1 MICNIQGP
9 NAPDFSRWHN
19 RLMKFSLL
27 LPLLLALAGHAADID
42 GRVVGITDG
51 DSVTVLDSGKVQHK
65 IRLAGIDA
73 PEKHQDFGNRSKQS
87 LSELV
92 YDQIVLVETEKKD
105 RYGRDIG
112 KVLVQGVDVSLAQV
126 QRGLAW
132 HYKAYE
138 REQSANDRK
147 LYDFVERE
155 ARASRRGLWIA
166 TDPMPPWDFRRKR
179 RAK

>member
-1 MICNIQGP
+1 
-9 NAPDFSRWHN
+9 
-19 RLMKFSLL
+19 MKYALL
-27 LPLLLALAGHAADID
+27 LTLFLAISGQAASVD
-42 GRVVGITDG
+42 GRVVGISDG
-51 DSVTVLDSGKVQHK
+51 DSVTVLDIDNVQHK

-73 PEKHQDFGNRSKQS
+73 PEKGQDFGNRSKES

-92 YDQIVLVETEKKD
+92 YDQIVLVQTEKKD

-112 KVLVQGVDVSLAQV
+112 KVLVQGVDASLVQV

-147 LYDFVERE
+147 LYDFAESE
-155 ARASRRGLWIA
+155 ARASRRGLWVA
-166 TDPMPPWDFRRKR
+166 PDPVPPWEFRRKKR
-179 RAK
+179 TK

>member
-1 MICNIQGP
+1 
-9 NAPDFSRWHN
+9 
-19 RLMKFSLL
+19 MKYALL
-27 LPLLLALAGHAADID
+27 LTLFFALPGQAASMD

-51 DSVTVLDSGKVQHK
+51 DSVTVLDFDRVQHN

-73 PEKHQDFGNRSKQS
+73 PEIGQNFGNRSKES

-112 KVLVQGVDVSLAQV
+112 KLLVQGVDAGLAQV

-132 HYKAYE
+132 HYKAYAS
-138 REQSANDRK
+138 EQSANDRK
-147 LYDFVERE
+147 LYDFAESE
-155 ARASRRGLWIA
+155 ARASRLGLWVA
-166 TDPMPPWDFRRKR
+166 PDPVPPWKFRRKK

>member
-1 MICNIQGP
+1 
-9 NAPDFSRWHN
+9 
-19 RLMKFSLL
+19 MKYALL
-27 LPLLLALAGHAADID
+27 LTLFLAIPGQAASMD
-42 GRVVGITDG
+42 GRVVGISDG
-51 DSVTVLDSGKVQHK
+51 DSVTVLDIDMVQHK

-73 PEKHQDFGNRSKQS
+73 PEKGQDFGNRSKES

-92 YDQIVLVETEKKD
+92 YDQIVLVQTEKKD

-112 KVLVQGVDVSLAQV
+112 KVLVHGVDASLVQV

-147 LYDFVERE
+147 LYAFAESE
-155 ARASRRGLWIA
+155 ARASRRGLWVA
-166 TDPMPPWDFRRKR
+166 PDPVPPWEFRRRKR
-179 RAK
+179 AK

>member
-1 MICNIQGP
+1 
-9 NAPDFSRWHN
+9 
-19 RLMKFSLL
+19 MKFSLL
-27 LPLLLALAGHAADID
+27 LSLLLAFAGHAASID
-42 GRVVGITDG
+42 GRVVGISDG
-51 DSVTVLDSGKVQHK
+51 DSVTVLDSDKVQHK

-73 PEKHQDFGNRSKQS
+73 PEKGQDFGNRSKES

-105 RYGRDIG
+105 RYGRDVG
-112 KVLVQGVDVSLAQV
+112 KVLVQGVDASLAQV

-147 LYDFVERE
+147 LYDFAESE
-155 ARASRRGLWIA
+155 ARASRRGLWVA
-166 TDPMPPWDFRRKR
+166 PDPMPPWKFRRKK
-179 RAK
+179 RAQ

>member
-1 MICNIQGP
+1 
-9 NAPDFSRWHN
+9 
-19 RLMKFSLL
+19 MKYALL
-27 LPLLLALAGHAADID
+27 LTLFLALPGQAGSVE
-42 GRVVGITDG
+42 GRVVGISDG
-51 DSVTVLDSGKVQHK
+51 DSVTVLDIDKVQHK

-73 PEKHQDFGNRSKQS
+73 PEKGQDFGNRSKES

-92 YDQIVLVETEKKD
+92 YDQIVLVQTEKKD

-112 KVLVQGVDVSLAQV
+112 KVLVQGVDASLIQV

-147 LYDFVERE
+147 LYDFAENE
-155 ARASRRGLWIA
+155 ARASRRGLWVA
-166 TDPMPPWDFRRKR
+166 PDPVPPWDFRRRK